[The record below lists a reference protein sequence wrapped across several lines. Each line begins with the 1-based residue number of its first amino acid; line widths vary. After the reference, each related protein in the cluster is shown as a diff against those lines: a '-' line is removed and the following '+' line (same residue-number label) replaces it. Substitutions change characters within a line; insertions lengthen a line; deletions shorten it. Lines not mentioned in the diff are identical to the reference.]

1 MGFGKKMKN
10 HFINA
15 FRELFL
21 YHYSSLEF
29 RAKLFA
35 VIIAA
40 NATAGEC
47 EYKAVRDAGMVIYDD
62 ETRTDSLEYAVREY
76 VDKVLDKNGLDND
89 MLIEEILR
97 DLKDIPRYSKKIDTS
112 LLRILIECHHD
123 EETAIYQERIIELF
137 ERLRDEYKSEK
148 KL

>member
-1 MGFGKKMKN
+1 MKN

-15 FRELFL
+15 FREVFL
-21 YHYSSLEF
+21 YHHNSLEF

-40 NATAGEC
+40 NASAGEC
-47 EYKAVRDAGMVIYDD
+47 EYKAVRDAGMIIYDD
-62 ETRTDSLEYAVREY
+62 ETRADSLEYTVREY
-76 VDKVLDKNGLDND
+76 VDKVLDKNGLDSD

-97 DLKDIPRYSKKIDTS
+97 DLKDIPRYSKKINTA
-112 LLRILIECHHD
+112 LLHNLIECHSD

-137 ERLRDEYKSEK
+137 ESLRDESQNEK
-148 KL
+148 K

>member
-1 MGFGKKMKN
+1 MGFGKRMKN

-15 FRELFL
+15 FREVFL

-40 NATAGEC
+40 NPHPGEC
-47 EYKAVRDAGMVIYDD
+47 DYKAVRAAGMVIYND
-62 ETRTDSLEYAVREY
+62 ETRTDSLEYAAREY
-76 VDKVLDKNGLDND
+76 VDKVLDKNGLDID

-97 DLKDIPRYSKKIDTS
+97 DLKDIPRYAKKIDTS
-112 LLRILIECHHD
+112 LLHILLECHND
-123 EETAIYQERIIELF
+123 EETIIYQERIIELF

-148 KL
+148 K

>member
-15 FRELFL
+15 FREVFL

-35 VIIAA
+35 VVISA
-40 NATAGEC
+40 NASAGEC
-47 EYKAVRDAGMVIYDD
+47 EYKAIRAAGLIIYND

-76 VDKVLDKNGLDND
+76 VDKVLDKNGLDID
-89 MLIEEILR
+89 MLIEEIIR
-97 DLKDIPRYSKKIDTS
+97 DLKDIPRYAKKIDTS
-112 LLRILIECHHD
+112 LLHILLECHDD
-123 EETAIYQERIIELF
+123 EETYIYQERIIELF
-137 ERLRDEYKSEK
+137 GRLHDEYKSEK
-148 KL
+148 K